1 MPLREMQYIC
11 NLISPFNQT
20 RMRKKIIITLWIL
33 LFLVLAGGVAAF
45 WAIAKGYIGYMPDL
59 QQLENPVNK
68 FASQVISADGH
79 VLGTWSYTRAN
90 RVFVSYNDIAP
101 STVQALVA
109 TEDVRFY
116 DHSGIDLRALMRAVF
131 KRGIMRQK
139 NAGGGSTITQQ
150 LAKQVYS
157 AQATSV
163 EERLSQKPIEW
174 VIAVQLE
181 RLYTKEEI
189 LTMYLNYFDFLHNAV
204 GLKSAAKTYFNKE
217 PKALTTNESALLIGL
232 CKNPSY
238 YNPVRFPDRALARRN
253 TVLSQMLK
261 AGYLTQ
267 ADVDSLSAQPIELDF
282 HRVDHK
288 EGEATYLREHL
299 RTMLMAKRPDR
310 SDYASWQ
317 RQKYYE
323 DSLAWETDP
332 LYGWCNK
339 NRKKDGTYYNIY
351 TDGLKVFT
359 TLDSRMQRYA
369 EEAMLS
375 HVVTYLQP
383 LFDAERRGKANAP
396 YGSNISAE
404 KARQDLERS
413 KRQSE
418 RYVTMKRDGASDE
431 EIEQAFNS
439 PVEMTLYSTSGDIDT
454 TMTPMDSIKYTKS
467 FLRSGFVCMDT
478 HTGAVKAYV
487 GGINFRH
494 FQYDMAGVGR
504 RQVGSTI
511 KPYLYTLAMENGWSP
526 CDVAPNVQQTYQ
538 VGGGQ
543 TWTPRNGSRA
553 RYGEMVTLKWGLAQ
567 SNNWISA
574 YLMSQLSPTAFV
586 RLLHEFGILNQ
597 DIHPSMSLCL
607 GPCDISVQ
615 EMVSAYTA
623 FPNKG
628 IRLSPMYVTRIED
641 ADGNVVAEF
650 APRMNE
656 VISEES
662 AYKMIVLMRGVVDGG
677 TGQRMRNRYSIT
689 APMGGKTGTTNDNS
703 DGWFVGYTPSLAF
716 GAWVGGDERD
726 IHFNSMANGQGA
738 SAALPICAKFLQKVY
753 ADPSLDYT
761 QSEQFDMPVGFDPC
775 AVTDDVREYED
786 VEDEAVGVDDLFAT
800 E

>member
-1 MPLREMQYIC
+1 
-11 NLISPFNQT
+11 
-20 RMRKKIIITLWIL
+20 MRKKIIILLWVL
-33 LFLVLAGGVAAF
+33 LFLALAGGVAAF

-90 RVFVSYNDIAP
+90 RVFVSYDDIAP

-116 DHSGIDLRALMRAVF
+116 DHSGVDLRALLRAIF
-131 KRGIMRQK
+131 KRGLLRQK

-217 PKALTTNESALLIGL
+217 PKALTVNESALLIGL

-238 YNPVRFPDRALARRN
+238 YNPVRFPERALARRN
-253 TVLSQMLK
+253 TVLSQMQK

-267 ADVDSLSAQPIELDF
+267 AEVDSLQPQPIELDF

-299 RTMLMAKRPDR
+299 RTMLMAKRPER
-310 SDYASWQ
+310 SNYASWQ
-317 RQKYYE
+317 RQKYFE

-339 NRKKDGTYYNIY
+339 NRKKDGTAYNIY
-351 TDGLKVFT
+351 TDGLKVYT
-359 TLDSRMQRYA
+359 TIDSRMQRYA
-369 EEAMLS
+369 EEAMAN
-375 HVVTYLQP
+375 HVVGYLQP
-383 LFDAERRGKANAP
+383 LFNAERRGKANAP

-404 KARQDLERS
+404 KARQDLDRAM
-413 KRQSE
+413 RQSE
-418 RYVTMKRDGASDE
+418 RYVMMKSDGASSS
-431 EIEQAFNS
+431 EIEKAFNT
-439 PVEMTLYSTSGDIDT
+439 PVEMTLYSPNGDVDT
-454 TMTPMDSIKYTKS
+454 TMTPMDSIKYTKG

-538 VGGGQ
+538 IPGGQ

-574 YLMSQLSPTAFV
+574 YLMSQLSPSAFV

-607 GPCDISVQ
+607 GPCDISVL

-641 ADGNVVAEF
+641 ADGNVLAEF

-662 AYKMIVLMRGVVDGG
+662 ASKMIVLMRGVVDGG
-677 TGQRMRNRYSIT
+677 TGQRMRSRYGIT

-726 IHFNSMANGQGA
+726 IHFNNMSYGQGA
-738 SAALPICAKFLQKVY
+738 AASLPICAQFLQKVF
-753 ADPSLDYT
+753 ADASLSYT
-761 QSEQFDMPVGFDPC
+761 QSEQFDLPPGFDPC
-775 AVTDDVREYED
+775 AVTDDVSEYEE
-786 VEDEAVGVDDLFAT
+786 VDEAVGLDDLFSD

>member
-1 MPLREMQYIC
+1 
-11 NLISPFNQT
+11 
-20 RMRKKIIITLWIL
+20 MRKKIIIGLWTVLIL
-33 LFLVLAGGVAAF
+33 VVLAVAGAF
-45 WAIAKGYIGYMPDL
+45 WAIAKGYIGYMPEL

-68 FASQVISADGH
+68 FASQAISADGR

-90 RVFVSYNDIAP
+90 RVFVDYENIAP

-116 DHSGIDLRALMRAVF
+116 EHSGIDFRALLRAIF

-157 AQATSV
+157 SQAASV
-163 EERLSQKPIEW
+163 EERLYQKPIEW
-174 VIAVQLE
+174 VIAVELE

-217 PKALTTNESALLIGL
+217 PKDLTTNESALLVGL
-232 CKNPSY
+232 CKNPSFF
-238 YNPVRFPDRALARRN
+238 NPVRYPERALSRRN
-253 TVLSQMLK
+253 VVLGQMLK

-267 ADVDSLSAQPIELDF
+267 AEVDSLSAQPVKLDF
-282 HRVDHK
+282 HRSDHK
-288 EGEATYLREHL
+288 EGEATYLRERL
-299 RTMLMAKRPDR
+299 RQMLMAKKPKR

-317 RQKYYE
+317 HQKYFE
-323 DSLAWETDP
+323 DSLSWETDP

-339 NRKKDGTYYNIY
+339 NKKKDGEYYNIY

-359 TLDSRMQRYA
+359 TIDSRMQRYA
-369 EEAMLS
+369 EEAMAT
-375 HVVTYLQP
+375 HVTGFLQP
-383 LFDAERRGKANAP
+383 QFDAERRGKANAP

-404 KARQDLERS
+404 KAKQNLHRAV
-413 KRQSE
+413 RQSE
-418 RYVTMKRDGASDE
+418 RYLAMKKAGANDTD
-431 EIEQAFNS
+431 IEKAFAT
-439 PVEMTLYSTSGDIDT
+439 PVEMTVYSPKGDIDT
-454 TMTPMDSIKYTKS
+454 IMTPMDSIKYTKR

-487 GGINFRH
+487 GGLNFRH
-494 FQYDMAGVGR
+494 FQYDMAGMGK

-543 TWTPRNGSRA
+543 TWTPRNGSRS

-574 YLMSQLSPTAFV
+574 YLMSQLNPSAFV
-586 RLLHEFGILNQ
+586 RLLHQFGILNQ
-597 DIHPSMSLCL
+597 EIHPSMALCL
-607 GPCDISVQ
+607 GPCDISVL
-615 EMVSAYTA
+615 EMVSAYTSY
-623 FPNKG
+623 PNNG
-628 IRLSPMYVTRIED
+628 IRIAPLFVTHIED

-650 APRMNE
+650 SPRINE
-656 VISEES
+656 VISAES
-662 AYKMIVLMRGVVDGG
+662 AYKMIVLMRGVIDGG
-677 TGQRMRNRYSIT
+677 TGSRMRNRYKIT

-703 DGWFVGYTPSLAF
+703 DGWFVGYTPDLAF

-726 IHFNSMANGQGA
+726 IHFNSMAYGQGA
-738 SAALPICAKFLQKVY
+738 AASLPICAMFLQKVFGD
-753 ADPSLDYT
+753 ATLGYT
-761 QSEQFDMPVGFDPC
+761 QDAQFHIPAGFDPC
-775 AVTDDVREYED
+775 GSVLQED
-786 VEDEAVGVDDLFAT
+786 SSPEEVDESIGLDDLID
-800 E
+800 

>member
-1 MPLREMQYIC
+1 
-11 NLISPFNQT
+11 
-20 RMRKKIIITLWIL
+20 MRKKVIIGLWTVL
-33 LFLVLAGGVAAF
+33 LVVVLGTATAF

-59 QQLENPVNK
+59 QELENPVNK
-68 FASQVISADGH
+68 FASQVISADGR

-90 RVFVSYNDIAP
+90 RLFVNYNQIAP

-116 DHSGIDLRALMRAVF
+116 DHSGIDFRALLRAIF
-131 KRGIMRQK
+131 KRGILRQK

-157 AQATSV
+157 AQASSV

-204 GLKSAAKTYFNKE
+204 GLKSAAKTYFSKE
-217 PKALTTNESALLIGL
+217 PKDLTVNESALLIGL

-238 YNPVRFPDRALARRN
+238 FNPVRFPERALSRRN
-253 TVLSQMLK
+253 VVLSQMCK

-267 ADVDSLSAQPIELDF
+267 NELDSLSTQPVELNF
-282 HRVDHK
+282 HRLDHK

-299 RTMLMAKRPDR
+299 RQMMMAKKPVKA
-310 SDYASWQ
+310 DYPSWQ
-317 RQKYYE
+317 NQKYYE
-323 DSLAWETDP
+323 DSLAWENDP
-332 LYGWCNK
+332 LFGWCNK
-339 NRKKDGTYYNIY
+339 NKKKDGLNYNIY

-359 TLDSRMQRYA
+359 TIDSRMQRYA
-369 EEAMLS
+369 EEAMAE
-375 HVVTYLQP
+375 HVTGFLQP
-383 LFDAERRGKANAP
+383 QFNAERRGKANAP

-404 KARQDLERS
+404 KAKQNL
-413 KRQSE
+413 KRAMQQSE
-418 RYVTMKRDGASDE
+418 RYLAMKKAGATDS
-431 EIEQAFNS
+431 EIEKAFAT
-439 PVEMTLYSTSGDIDT
+439 PVEMTVYSTHGDIDT
-454 TMTPMDSIKYTKS
+454 TMTPMDSIKYTKG
-467 FLRSGFVCMDT
+467 FLRSGFVCMDP

-487 GGINFRH
+487 GGLNFKH
-494 FQYDMAGVGR
+494 FQYDMAGLGK

-574 YLMSQLSPTAFV
+574 YLMSQLNPSAFV
-586 RLLHEFGILNQ
+586 RLLHEFGIMNQ
-597 DIHPSMSLCL
+597 SIHPSMSLCL

-615 EMVSAYTA
+615 EMVSAYSS
-623 FPNKG
+623 FPNGG
-628 IRLSPMYVTRIED
+628 IHPAPLYVTRIED
-641 ADGNVVAEF
+641 ADGNIVAEF
-650 APRMNE
+650 MPRINE

-662 AYKMIVLMRGVVDGG
+662 AYKMIVLMRGVIDGG
-677 TGQRMRNRYSIT
+677 TGSRMRNRYKIT

-703 DGWFVGYTPSLAF
+703 DGWFVGYTPNLAF

-726 IHFNSMANGQGA
+726 IHFNSMTYGQGA
-738 SAALPICAKFLQKVY
+738 AASLPICALFLQKVY
-753 ADPSLDYT
+753 KDTSLGYSQD
-761 QSEQFDMPVGFDPC
+761 EQFDIPAGFDPC
-775 AVTDDVREYED
+775 GALYVSEGE
-786 VEDEAVGVDDLFAT
+786 VEEVDESVGLDDLFDN
-800 E
+800 

>member
-1 MPLREMQYIC
+1 
-11 NLISPFNQT
+11 
-20 RMRKKIIITLWIL
+20 MRKKLIIILWIV
-33 LFLVLAGGVAAF
+33 LFLLMAGACGAF

-68 FASQVISADGH
+68 FASQVISADGR

-90 RVFVSYNDIAP
+90 RIFVSYNDIAP

-116 DHSGIDLRALMRAVF
+116 EHSGVDFRALMRAIF
-131 KRGIMRQK
+131 KRGILRQK

-157 AQATSV
+157 SQAESV

-189 LTMYLNYFDFLHNAV
+189 ITMYLNYFDFLHNAV

-217 PKALTTNESALLIGL
+217 PKNLTTNESALLIGL

-238 YNPVRFPDRALARRN
+238 FNPIRFPERALSRRN
-253 TVLSQMLK
+253 VVLGQMLK

-267 ADVDSLSAQPIELDF
+267 AEVDSLSAQPLTLDF

-288 EGEATYLREHL
+288 EGEGTYIREHL
-299 RTMLMAKRPDR
+299 RTMLMAKKPER
-310 SDYASWQ
+310 SNYASWQ
-317 RQKYYE
+317 GQKFYE

-332 LYGWCNK
+332 LFGWCNK
-339 NRKKDGTYYNIY
+339 NRKKDGTPYNIY

-359 TLDSRMQRYA
+359 TIDSRMQRYA
-369 EEAMLS
+369 EESMTS
-375 HVVTYLQP
+375 HVVGYLQP

-404 KARQDLERS
+404 KAQQDLQRAVH
-413 KRQSE
+413 QSE
-418 RYVTMKRDGASDE
+418 RYLMMKQDGASDA
-431 EIEQAFNS
+431 EIKKAFET
-439 PVEMTLYSTSGDIDT
+439 PVEMTVYSPAGDVDT
-454 TMTPMDSIKYTKS
+454 TMTPMDSIKYVKR

-478 HTGAVKAYV
+478 QTGAVKAYV

-553 RYGEMVTLKWGLAQ
+553 RYGQMVTLKWGLAQ

-574 YLMSQLSPTAFV
+574 YLMSQLNPSAFV

-607 GPCDISVQ
+607 GPCDISVL

-623 FPNKG
+623 FANKG
-628 IRLSPMYVTRIED
+628 IRSAPMFVSRIED
-641 ADGNVVAEF
+641 VDGNVVAEF
-650 APRMNE
+650 TPRMNE

-662 AYKMIVLMRGVVDGG
+662 AYKMIVMMRGVIDGG
-677 TGQRMRNRYSIT
+677 TGQRMRNRYGIT
-689 APMGGKTGTTNDNS
+689 APLAGKTGTTNDNS
-703 DGWFVGYTPSLAF
+703 DGWFVGYTPLLAF

-726 IHFNSMANGQGA
+726 IHFNSMAYGQGA
-738 SAALPICAKFLQKVY
+738 SASLPICAKFLQKVY
-753 ADPSLDYT
+753 ADPQLSYT
-761 QSEQFDMPVGFDPC
+761 QNDQFDMPDGFDPC
-775 AVTDDVREYED
+775 AVTDDVRQYEE
-786 VEDEAVGVDDLFAT
+786 VDEAVGLDELFGT

>member
-1 MPLREMQYIC
+1 
-11 NLISPFNQT
+11 
-20 RMRKKIIITLWIL
+20 MRKKIIIWLWVL
-33 LFLVLAGGVAAF
+33 LFLLLGGGVLAF

-68 FASQVISADGH
+68 FASQVISSDGH

-90 RVFVSYNDIAP
+90 RVFVNYGDIAP

-116 DHSGIDLRALMRAVF
+116 EHSGIDLRALMRAVL
-131 KRGIMRQK
+131 KRGLLRQK

-157 AQATSV
+157 SQASSV

-181 RLYTKEEI
+181 RLYTKDEI
-189 LTMYLNYFDFLHNAV
+189 ITMYLNYFDFLHNAV

-217 PKALTTNESALLIGL
+217 PKALTVNESALLIGL

-238 YNPVRFPDRALARRN
+238 YNPVRFPERALSRRN
-253 TVLSQMLK
+253 TVLAQMLK

-267 ADVDSLSAQPIELDF
+267 QEVDSLAAQPIELDF

-299 RTMLMAKRPDR
+299 RTMLMAKRPER
-310 SDYASWQ
+310 SNYASWQ
-317 RQKYYE
+317 NQKYYE

-339 NRKKDGTYYNIY
+339 NKKKDGSYYNIY

-359 TLDSRMQRYA
+359 TIDSRMQHYA
-369 EEAMLS
+369 EESMS
-375 HVVTYLQP
+375 EHVTGYLQP
-383 LFDAERRGKANAP
+383 LFAAERRGKANAP
-396 YGSNISAE
+396 YGANISIE
-404 KARQDLERS
+404 KARQDLQRAV
-413 KRQSE
+413 RQSE
-418 RYVTMKRDGASDE
+418 RYVAMKRNGASE
-431 EIEQAFNS
+431 AEIEKAFAT
-439 PVEMTLYSTSGDIDT
+439 PVEMSLYSPRGDIDT
-454 TMTPMDSIKYTKS
+454 TMTPLDSIRYTKG

-526 CDVAPNVQQTYQ
+526 CDVAPNVQRTYQ
-538 VGGGQ
+538 VAGGR

-586 RLLHEFGILNQ
+586 RLLHEFGIQNQ

-607 GPCDISVQ
+607 GPCDISVL

-628 IRLSPMYVTRIED
+628 IRLSPMFVTRIED

-650 APRMNE
+650 SPRMHE

-662 AYKMIVLMRGVVDGG
+662 ACKMIVLMRGVIDGG
-677 TGQRMRNRYSIT
+677 TGSRMRGRYGIT

-703 DGWFVGYTPSLAF
+703 DGWFIGYTPSLAF

-726 IHFNSMANGQGA
+726 IHFNSMAYGQGA
-738 SAALPICAKFLQKVY
+738 AASLPICAKFLQKVF
-753 ADPSLDYT
+753 ADRSLDYN
-761 QSEQFDMPVGFDPC
+761 QNESFDLPAGFDPC
-775 AVTDDVREYED
+775 AVTDNVETYE
-786 VEDEAVGVDDLFAT
+786 EIDESVGLDELFIS